1 MRGRI
6 SHRCPLHHF
15 ESIECLINSHHVFHQ
30 RRRGPTMAIPDINK
44 RLKIIAALRAEWT
57 ALQFDCGDWAQRK
70 RHLSQVDDYIVFPL
84 HAAIISF

>member
-1 MRGRI
+1 
-6 SHRCPLHHF
+6 
-15 ESIECLINSHHVFHQ
+15 
-30 RRRGPTMAIPDINK
+30 MAIPDINK